1 MNKNI
6 LRNLS
11 YGVYVVST
19 LNGEKPTG
27 CIANSAMQVTHD
39 TIAVSINHENFT
51 NECIKKAGKFA
62 ISILG
67 VDVNDNIIP
76 VFGFTSGRDRNKF
89 ENVES
94 EKIDGLNVIS
104 DSTGYIICDV
114 INTMETETHTIF
126 LGRIIDGDTLKD
138 QIPMSYAYYHKVKKG
153 NSPKAAPTFIE
164 DTPKPEAENSKPRYK
179 CTICGYIY
187 EGDLTKEPDDYVCPL
202 CKQGKDKF
210 IKI

>member
-1 MNKNI
+1 MNKNV

-19 LNGEKPTG
+19 LCDKKSTG

-51 NECIKKAGKFA
+51 NECIKKTGRFA

-76 VFGFTSGRDRNKF
+76 VFGFTSGRDRDKF
-89 ENVES
+89 VNVETK
-94 EKIDGLNVIS
+94 KINGLDVIS
-104 DSTGYIICDV
+104 DSTGYVICEVVDK
-114 INTMETETHTIF
+114 METETHTIF
-126 LGRIIDGDTLKD
+126 LGKIIDGDTLKD

-153 NSPKAAPTFIE
+153 TSPKSAPTYIE
-164 DTPKPEAENSKPRYK
+164 EKPVLGEIAYRCK
-179 CTICGYIY
+179 ICGYIY
-187 EGDLTKEPDDYVCPL
+187 KGDITKEPDDYICPVCKKP
-202 CKQGKDKF
+202 KSFFEKV
-210 IKI
+210 

>member
-1 MNKNI
+1 
-6 LRNLS
+6 LS

-104 DSTGYIICDV
+104 DSTGYIVCDV